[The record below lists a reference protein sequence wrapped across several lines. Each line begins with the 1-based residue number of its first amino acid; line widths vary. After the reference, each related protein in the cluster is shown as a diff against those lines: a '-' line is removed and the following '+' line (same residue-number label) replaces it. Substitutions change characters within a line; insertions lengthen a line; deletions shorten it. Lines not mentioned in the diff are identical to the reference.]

1 MRNGRRFLRS
11 WLVAPLLAM
20 SLTLGLLVFVVP
32 APIVRAWTPPD
43 KATTPIL
50 FVHGYNNSTGCPSVN
65 EAMWNNLKNDL
76 VEDGWTGP
84 KREIG
89 FYSCDSNVAST
100 DWIDGY
106 GSHSVYYATSPCS
119 PVCSTHENGTSGH
132 LSHNR
137 NTDLRHLAYH
147 LAWFIYQ
154 NYSKNGQSVQI
165 VAHSMGGLIVRW
177 MLYAEQNNSTIGQ
190 SVFPPVL
197 YVQDVYTIST
207 MHNGVVYAFL
217 SSTWQAQQMQ
227 RGSSFITAI
236 NATSSGR
243 DPQATNG
250 TDWTT
255 MGNYP
260 SDTDLVV
267 SDTSAVHMDGGHKL
281 LYVTPRYSHGGS
293 LNDINES
300 WDALTYRCDGCGAGT
315 AISSFRTVGSMPHND
330 GYVDQALSHNC
341 LYCWPSVPQRV

>member
-76 VEDGWTGP
+76 IEDGWTGP

-341 LYCWPSVPQRV
+341 LYCWPSVPQRA

>member
-1 MRNGRRFLRS
+1 MHRRWSPLS
-11 WLVAPLLAM
+11 LILAVALLALVALCPQSALAA
-20 SLTLGLLVFVVP
+20 P
-32 APIVRAWTPPD
+32 ASPRAWASPD
-43 KATTPIL
+43 KATTPII
-50 FVHGYNNSTGCPSVN
+50 FVHGYNNALNCPSVD
-65 EAMWNNLKNDL
+65 EAMWNNLKADL

-84 KREIG
+84 KRAVG
-89 FYSCDSNVAST
+89 FYSCDQNVASN
-100 DWIDGY
+100 DWIDAY

-119 PVCSTHENGTSGH
+119 PTCTTHEKGTSGH

-137 NTDLRHLAYH
+137 NTDIRHLAYH
-147 LAWFIYQ
+147 LAWFIYD

-177 MLYAEQNNSTIGQ
+177 MLYAEQNNATIGQ
-190 SVFPPVL
+190 GVFPPAL

-207 MHNGVVYAFL
+207 MHNGVVYAFVG
-217 SSTWQAQQMQ
+217 STWQAEQMQ
-227 RGSSFITAI
+227 SGSSFIKAI

-260 SDTDLVV
+260 ADADFVV

-281 LYVTPRYSHGGS
+281 LYVNPRYTHGGS
-293 LNDINES
+293 LDDINES
-300 WDALTYRCDGCGAGT
+300 WDALTYRCDGCSAGT
-315 AISSFRTVGSMPHND
+315 SIGSFRTVSGMPHND
-330 GYVDQALSHNC
+330 GYVDQALYHNC
-341 LYCWPSVPQRV
+341 VYCWPSISVRRS

>member
-1 MRNGRRFLRS
+1 MRRRHVSRTRLLS
-11 WLVAPLLAM
+11 LLTIPLVAALYA
-20 SLTLGLLVFVVP
+20 SF
-32 APIVRAWTPPD
+32 APVAHAWTSPD
-43 KATTPIL
+43 KATTPII
-50 FVHGYNNSTGCPSVN
+50 FVHGYNNSLGCPSVD
-65 EAMWNNLKNDL
+65 EAMWNALKGDL

-84 KREIG
+84 KRAVG
-89 FYSCDSNVAST
+89 FYSCDKNVASN
-100 DWIDGY
+100 DWIDQY
-106 GSHSVYYATSPCS
+106 GSHSTYYATSPCS
-119 PVCSTHENGTSGH
+119 PVCSTHEYGTSGH

-154 NYSKNGQSVQI
+154 NYSKHGQNVQV

-190 SVFPPVL
+190 GLFPPKL
-197 YVQDVYTIST
+197 LVQDVYTIST
-207 MHNGVVYAFL
+207 MHNGVIYAFAG
-217 SSTWQAQQMQ
+217 STWQAEQMQ
-227 RGSSFITAI
+227 SGSSFINAI

-260 SDTDLVV
+260 ADADFVV
-267 SDTSAVHMDGGHKL
+267 GDTSAMHMDGGHKL
-281 LYVTPRYSHGGS
+281 LYVDPRYTHGGS
-293 LNDINES
+293 LNDTNES

-315 AISSFRTVGSMPHND
+315 SISTYRTVGGMPHND
-330 GYVDQALSHNC
+330 GYVDQALYHNC
-341 LYCWPSVPQRV
+341 LYCWPSLPMR

>member
-341 LYCWPSVPQRV
+341 LYCWPSVPQRA